1 MIQVQT
7 VEKEQVYHLACLIPC
22 SKLVSHNMFS
32 LVSPSLWPTHL
43 LVYLILQSDSCEPLL
58 HDCIEH
64 VWEFHVRPVCTI
76 HCLRISVCRPA
87 SHHVVSLSLHL
98 RTFVVSCGK
107 YTPRLDDIVQ
117 SVMGSLDAHLL
128 IQISQMRCIHL
139 AQTLRGSTERTGWET
154 VKFPWSYADF
164 HVPYLFC
171 CISPCQHRRYE

>member
-1 MIQVQT
+1 MIWVQT
-7 VEKEQVYHLACLIPC
+7 VEKERVYHLACLIPS
-22 SKLVSHNMFS
+22 SKLVGHNAFS
-32 LVSPSLWPTHL
+32 LVSPSLWPTCL
-43 LVYLILQSDSCEPLL
+43 LVYLTLQSNSCKPLL

-64 VWEFHVRPVCTI
+64 VWEFHVRPVCAI
-76 HCLRISVCRPA
+76 HCLHVSVCRPA
-87 SHHVVSLSLHL
+87 GHHVVSLSLYL
-98 RTFVVSCGK
+98 CTFVVSCGK

-117 SVMGSLDAHLL
+117 SATGSLDAHLL

-171 CISPCQHRRYE
+171 HISPCQHR